1 MHHNLL
7 LITIITAY
15 AVLFAAG
22 CSDDT
27 PPASQHP
34 ETTAVSTTALN
45 QPATARPAATPQP
58 QTFTP
63 VPTPTVHLY
72 ARLEPD
78 PSTVT
83 FTAEQGIF
91 KTFTVRTS
99 YPRGVRLVLDPDRA
113 TYGIPKLDFGVGDTP
128 PTHTGCPSNT
138 RHTRQLPDGATV
150 HLEACTYGTTTIQ
163 LIPWHREVTNL
174 DAVQSYTI
182 SIPGPD
188 PTRTPTPETTAE
200 RFPKPED
207 HNPKLDTTINEMLTD
222 LQKPGADAE
231 ETAAQAPLHRDSSIG
246 ITVHVSDAAAVISFL
261 AQHGVSP
268 RHANDQ
274 QVEAFVPVDILQAL
288 ADLPATLHV
297 SVIVPPHA
305 PQIPPEQQIVGDG
318 PYAHRSFPWNDAGF
332 SGYGIKIGIID
343 IGFAGAAELLGTE
356 LPHSVEAR
364 CYVTDTDAPIG
375 LANCGDDTH
384 GTIVAES
391 IIDIAPEASL
401 YLAST
406 RSNGDL
412 ADIVRWMSAQGVSVI
427 NMSLGWQ
434 FDGYG
439 DGTSPF
445 ANSPLNILAAAAAD
459 GIVWVNA
466 AGNAGEAS
474 WLGTPTDTDADG
486 ILEFEDAGEV
496 LNLTDTHGEY
506 TVQLR
511 WHGSWSGENTD
522 LDLHILNPQENVI
535 AQSVTEQLGDP
546 QHIPLEIAS
555 ADAGSTTIQVTT
567 RSGEIPEWVQV
578 VVWDAKIAEAN
589 GRGGILSPAD
599 SASAG
604 MLATGAAHW
613 QDLHTAQPYSS
624 RGPTPD
630 GREKPDIT
638 GADCGSVS
646 TGTFCG
652 TSQAA
657 PHVSALAALVRQRYP
672 DYTPQQVVSYLTEHA
687 HLHAATLPQNT
698 WGAGLAML
706 PAPPAPPN
714 RDREALEAFYH
725 ATDGDNWNKNNNWL
739 TDSPLDEWTGI
750 KLNSHGRVEELI
762 LKRNFL
768 TGEIPEEIG
777 DLDKL
782 QALKL
787 HSNNLSGPIPLSMAA
802 LTELTAFRIYDNA
815 GICTPPD
822 PNFQKWVN
830 SLHTRLPTCRDDDQ
844 KIVFVSDRDS
854 PEAGFAEPN
863 FEIYVMNA
871 DSTNQTRLTDS
882 LGPDIQPAWSPDGTK
897 IAFVSARD
905 DSANIYVMDADGS
918 NQTRLTNMRA
928 ANNLP
933 TWSPDGQHIA
943 FIIPRRHIYHTH
955 EIHVMNADGSDLTT
969 LTTEATPETFIAWS
983 PDSKRLA
990 YVTWAQNPDNY
1001 RETHTLFTINRDGSN
1016 PTMVFESIR
1025 ASIDY
1030 PVWMPEGHHLS
1041 LAFFH
1046 RGQPVALDG
1055 DTTVPLSDLGFIGCT
1070 QHWSPDGK
1078 LIAFEHGGCSDP
1090 GVLPNFA
1097 FTRYLRSLNYTTY
1110 ASIYLTNADGTGL
1123 QRLTDNE
1130 SNNFHATFSPA
1141 NGRPPSIWSKD
1152 SKQLL
1157 TIADWLYR
1165 HYSMYLLKADGSG
1178 TFFSPDD

>member
-1 MHHNLL
+1 MNRTAK
-7 LITIITAY
+7 LIATIAACALI
-15 AVLFAAG
+15 FAAACADDPDAPAAAPTPATTVTAALAQPAPTTSPPG
-22 CSDDT
+22 QPTPAASPEALPGENATPKDT
-27 PPASQHP
+27 PEASTSTPAMP
-34 ETTAVSTTALN
+34 
-45 QPATARPAATPQP
+45 P
-58 QTFTP
+58 
-63 VPTPTVHLY
+63 
-72 ARLEPD
+72 
-78 PSTVT
+78 
-83 FTAEQGIF
+83 
-91 KTFTVRTS
+91 
-99 YPRGVRLVLDPDRA
+99 
-113 TYGIPKLDFGVGDTP
+113 DTP
-128 PTHTGCPSNT
+128 A
-138 RHTRQLPDGATV
+138 PD
-150 HLEACTYGTTTIQ
+150 
-163 LIPWHREVTNL
+163 
-174 DAVQSYTI
+174 
-182 SIPGPD
+182 
-188 PTRTPTPETTAE
+188 TPTPEPTPDPPTAQIPVQGAPVP
-200 RFPKPED
+200 PKPD
-207 HNPKLDTTINEMLTD
+207 NHNPKLDTTINEMLTD

-231 ETAAQAPLHRDSSIG
+231 ETAAHAPLHRDSSIG

-274 QVEAFVPVDILQAL
+274 QVEAFVPIDILQAL
-288 ADLPATLHV
+288 ADLPATLRV

-305 PQIPPEQQIVGDG
+305 PQIPPEQQIVGEG
-318 PYAHRSFPWNDAGF
+318 PYAHNTFPWNDAGF
-332 SGYGIKIGIID
+332 NGHAMKIGIID
-343 IGFAGAAELLGTE
+343 SGFAGAAELLGTE

-364 CYVTDTDAPIG
+364 CYVTDTDAPTG

-406 RSNGDL
+406 KSNGDL

-445 ANSPLNILAAAAAD
+445 DNSPLNILAAAVAD
-459 GIVWVNA
+459 GIVWINA
-466 AGNAGEAS
+466 AGNAGQSS
-474 WLGTPTDTDADG
+474 WLGTPADTDADG
-486 ILEFEDAGEV
+486 KLEFEDAGEV

-638 GADCGSVS
+638 GADCGAVS

-725 ATDGDNWNKNNNWL
+725 ATDGDNWKNNNNWL

-762 LKRNFL
+762 LERNFL
-768 TGEIPEEIG
+768 KGEIPEEIG

-830 SLHTRLPTCRDDDQ
+830 SLHTQLPACRDDDQ

-969 LTTEATPETFIAWS
+969 LTTEATPKTLIAWS

-1016 PTMVFESIR
+1016 PTMVFETNS
-1025 ASIDY
+1025 SIDY

-1055 DTTVPLSDLGFIGCT
+1055 DTTVPLSTDIYFIGCT

-1078 LIAFEHGGCSDP
+1078 LIAFEHGGCSDTS
-1090 GVLPNFA
+1090 VVTR
-1097 FTRYLRSLNYTTY
+1097 FTHTGYPRSLNYTTY

-1141 NGRPPSIWSKD
+1141 NGSPPSIWSKD